1 MHDKENAH
9 LYAELNK
16 LQENSH
22 RDNEMLL
29 NREKEISDLKTK
41 LSKIKLIFDNKIMQL
56 LKDYDLIN
64 EVTDLVNE
72 DGSI

>member
-41 LSKIKLIFDNKIMQL
+41 LSKIKSIFKNKKMLQL
-56 LKDYDLIN
+56 TDMIN
-64 EVTDLVNE
+64 LAEYVVNK